1 MGFLH
6 YFALK
11 SFNYFY
17 ISKAKMF
24 RSKLSNLMSLTKNFD
39 FGFKY
44 TIKFLN
50 KKKYLIY
57 IILLIVFFG
66 IYSFVINQ
74 IKSQAELKQNNF
86 NTFLKSEE
94 FKNIKN
100 YVLKNLNSPYKEYTY
115 LVQNNDTIERVL
127 KNYKIKN
134 EDIKNIITE
143 IANQKLSNIYAKTE
157 IKIVTKEE
165 KEDISI
171 VSFSYPI
178 DEITTVEVKKINDTI
193 NVTKNVLVLEKKEVV
208 LSNTIENNLYSSAIE
223 AGIEPNVIVEFAN
236 IFGFEIDFQRD
247 IRKGDKF
254 EILYERFFDEDNVIR
269 NTGKIIFASMSVN
282 NKEYSLYNFKYKN
295 EIGYYDVD
303 GKSAIKTLM
312 KTPINGARL
321 SSSFGFRRHPILGF
335 NKLHQGTDFA
345 APTGTPIMASGSGT
359 VVMAQKY
366 KGYGNYVKIRHN
378 STFETAYAH
387 MSKYG
392 RGIRKGVRVTQG
404 QIIGYVGSTGLST
417 GPHLHYEVLQNG
429 KRVNSQR
436 LKLPTGKTLTNEA
449 RNLFEIERIKIDV
462 RVSAL
467 RN

>member
-1 MGFLH
+1 M
-6 YFALK
+6 
-11 SFNYFY
+11 N
-17 ISKAKMF
+17 
-24 RSKLSNLMSLTKNFD
+24 
-39 FGFKY
+39 
-44 TIKFLN
+44 
-50 KKKYLIY
+50 
-57 IILLIVFFG
+57 
-66 IYSFVINQ
+66 
-74 IKSQAELKQNNF
+74 
-86 NTFLKSEE
+86 
-94 FKNIKN
+94 
-100 YVLKNLNSPYKEYTY
+100 
-115 LVQNNDTIERVL
+115 
-127 KNYKIKN
+127 
-134 EDIKNIITE
+134 
-143 IANQKLSNIYAKTE
+143 
-157 IKIVTKEE
+157 
-165 KEDISI
+165 
-171 VSFSYPI
+171 
-178 DEITTVEVKKINDTI
+178 
-193 NVTKNVLVLEKKEVV
+193 
-208 LSNTIENNLYSSAIE
+208 
-223 AGIEPNVIVEFAN
+223 
-236 IFGFEIDFQRD
+236 
-247 IRKGDKF
+247 
-254 EILYERFFDEDNVIR
+254 
-269 NTGKIIFASMSVN
+269 VN

-345 APTGTPIMASGSGT
+345 AATGTPIMASGSGT

-392 RGIRKGVRVTQG
+392 RGIKKGVRVNQG

>member
-1 MGFLH
+1 
-6 YFALK
+6 
-11 SFNYFY
+11 
-17 ISKAKMF
+17 MF
-24 RSKLSNLMSLTKNFD
+24 RSKLSNLMSLPKNFD

-208 LSNTIENNLYSSAIE
+208 LSNTIENNLYNSAIE

-269 NTGKIIFASMSVN
+269 NTGKIIFASMSIN

-392 RGIRKGVRVTQG
+392 KGIRKGVRVNQG